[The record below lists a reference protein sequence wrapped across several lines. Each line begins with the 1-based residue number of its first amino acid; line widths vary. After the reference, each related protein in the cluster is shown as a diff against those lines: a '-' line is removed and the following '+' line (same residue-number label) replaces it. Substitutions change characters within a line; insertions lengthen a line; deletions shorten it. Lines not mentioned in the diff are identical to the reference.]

1 LRPTISQCSRQGTQ
15 INRERDES
23 SQSAQSTGTN
33 PNSRR
38 FTNMTCPSSWPL
50 NRLLL
55 ALPPDN
61 LKRLLSELEQVRCQ
75 RGDVLI
81 DADSSLDHV
90 FFPDS
95 GVISVVAV
103 YANGDIIEMATIGRE
118 GCSGMQAI
126 FGAKCSSVRFLVQ
139 IPGNAARMSR
149 AAFTRAVDS
158 MPAFRKLMFAY
169 VQAFLEQV
177 LVSGAC
183 NGAHSLK
190 ERLARWLLMMR
201 DRTDG
206 DTLLITQDLLAEML
220 GAHRPSITHAARDFE
235 LAGLIERGRRQVTIL
250 DREGLK
256 RESCECYQLVRDR
269 IAFHLPKTY
278 P

>member
-1 LRPTISQCSRQGTQ
+1 MTSTS
-15 INRERDES
+15 NR
-23 SQSAQSTGTN
+23 
-33 PNSRR
+33 
-38 FTNMTCPSSWPL
+38 PL

-61 LKRLLSELEQVRCQ
+61 LKLLLPELEQVRCQ

-81 DADSSLDHV
+81 DADSSLDYI

-118 GCSGMQAI
+118 GCSGLQAI
-126 FGAKCSSVRFLVQ
+126 FGAKSSSVRFLVQ
-139 IPGNAARMSR
+139 IPGISTKLSR
-149 AAFTRAVDS
+149 VAFTRAMDA
-158 MPAFRKLMFAY
+158 MPAFKRLMFAY
-169 VQAFLEQV
+169 IQAFLEQV

-220 GAHRPSITHAARDFE
+220 GAHRPSITHVARELE

-256 RESCECYQLVRDR
+256 GVSCECYQLVRDR
-269 IAFHLPKTY
+269 VAFHLPKTY

>member
-1 LRPTISQCSRQGTQ
+1 LPPTISPCSGEGTQ
-15 INRERDES
+15 ISLES
-23 SQSAQSTGTN
+23 EKTSQPAQFTGTK
-33 PNSRR
+33 PNSQR
-38 FTNMTCPSSWPL
+38 FIDMTCPSSWPL

-61 LKRLLSELEQVRCQ
+61 LQRLLNELEQVRCQ

-126 FGAKCSSVRFLVQ
+126 FGAKSSSVRFLVQ
-139 IPGNAARMSR
+139 IPGSAARLSR
-149 AAFTRAVDS
+149 AAFTRAMDS
-158 MPAFRKLMFAY
+158 MPAFRSLMFAY

-183 NGAHSLK
+183 NGAHSLR